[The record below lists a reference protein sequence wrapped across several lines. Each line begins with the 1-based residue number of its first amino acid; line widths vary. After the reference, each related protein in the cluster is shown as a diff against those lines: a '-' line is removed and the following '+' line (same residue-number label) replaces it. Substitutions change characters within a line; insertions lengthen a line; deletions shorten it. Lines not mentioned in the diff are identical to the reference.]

1 MALADV
7 VRHPLHL
14 EVRSN
19 AILRDMKPRDF
30 AQYSTVFGLDGLEI
44 MSARWVEHS
53 FAPHIH
59 DFYAVS
65 LNYGGRGAFH
75 CRHALRD
82 AAPGTCNLIAPG
94 ELHTGHA
101 TSADGWIYRNLHL
114 ETPLMTTL
122 LRGLDRQ
129 RPLEVRFKLPLV
141 NDPVLAGR
149 LAYAFASLNESNSLL
164 QNESLLLSVVARL
177 ATDHFVPGQ
186 PLREPGREPAAVRRI
201 REWLDAHPEQNVS
214 LHSLA
219 DIAGLSPY
227 YLVRVFRKHVGIP
240 PHQYQKNIRVLK
252 ARKLLASGAAIAE
265 VAYLAGFCDQSHLNR
280 CFKTALGV
288 TPGKYATCA
297 SRRSTRQY
305 WS

>member
-1 MALADV
+1 
-7 VRHPLHL
+7 
-14 EVRSN
+14 
-19 AILRDMKPRDF
+19 MKPRDF
-30 AQYSTVFGLDGLEI
+30 AQCSTVLGLDGLEI
-44 MSARWVEHS
+44 MSACWVEHS

-75 CRHALRD
+75 CRHVLRD
-82 AAPGTCNLIAPG
+82 AAPGTCNLIEPG

-101 TSADGWIYRNLHL
+101 TSADGWIYRNLYV

-122 LRGLDRQ
+122 LRGLDWQ
-129 RPLEVRFKLPLV
+129 RPLEARFKLSLV

-149 LAYAFASLNESNSLL
+149 LAHAFASLNDSNSLL

-186 PLREPGREPAAVRRI
+186 PLRGPGREPAAVRRI
-201 REWLDAHPEQNVS
+201 REWLDAHSEQNVS
-214 LHSLA
+214 VHSLA

-227 YLVRVFRKHVGIP
+227 YLVRVFHEHVGIP

-252 ARKLLASGAAIAE
+252 ARKLLGSGAAISE

-280 CFKTALGV
+280 CFKTVLGV

-297 SRRSTRQY
+297 SRRTTRQNR
-305 WS
+305 S